1 MAKPIFIL
9 NGPNLNFLGT
19 REPHIYGATTLAQ
32 VQAMCERKA
41 KELGLTVSFRQSNS
55 EGQLVDWIQEAI
67 GTASA
72 ILLNPAGFTTTS
84 VAMLDALKMFNGPII
99 EVHISNIHKREAF
112 RHHSY
117 MSLAATGVICG
128 LGVHG
133 YVLAVE
139 SAHNLINTA
148 KA

>member
-1 MAKPIFIL
+1 MPKPIFIL

-19 REPHIYGATTLAQ
+19 REPHIYGSTKLQQ
-32 VQAMCERKA
+32 VQAMCEKTA

-67 GTASA
+67 GAASA
-72 ILLNPAGFTTTS
+72 IILNPAGYTTTS
-84 VAMLDALKMFNGPII
+84 IAMLDALKMFNGPII
-99 EVHISNIHKREAF
+99 ELHISNIHKREAF
-112 RHHSY
+112 RQHSY

-133 YVLAVE
+133 YVLAIE
-139 SAHNLINTA
+139 SAHNMLSAA